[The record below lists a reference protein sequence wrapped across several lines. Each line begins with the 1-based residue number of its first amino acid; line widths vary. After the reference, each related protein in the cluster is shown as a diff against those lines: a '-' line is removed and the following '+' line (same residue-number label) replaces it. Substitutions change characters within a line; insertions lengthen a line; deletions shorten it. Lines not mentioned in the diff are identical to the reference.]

1 MKTSIPVAEY
11 RNTIDNIDRAIL
23 GLTAKINATTYEL
36 LLLVREFD
44 ERGGWLRHGFA
55 NCSEWLAYR
64 CDLGTGAARE
74 KVRVAHALKDLPGIS
89 AAFETGA
96 LSYSKVRAL
105 TRVATAFNET
115 SLIEFART
123 TTVLKVEERCRQ
135 LRNVLPDATEAANR
149 AFNGRSLSMRRN
161 QERGTVIITV
171 ELPIEDGELVDQA
184 LAKAMEKQGPNN
196 PELAADSFRAQQAD
210 ALVDIARQ
218 SLHGHSN
225 GNTNGRSSS
234 ADAYQVVV
242 HVDQSALQK
251 GEGRSDLPVETVK
264 RLCCDGSV
272 ISMLENADGE
282 PLTVG
287 RKQRTI
293 PTAISRALQ
302 SRDGGCRFPGCNHTR
317 FVDAHHVMHWANGG
331 ETSVGNL
338 IQLCPRHH
346 RMVHEGGYSI
356 CKDHNGNWYFR
367 RRDGRA
373 IPGCGYQLDDML
385 DDGIGDA
392 RLEQLAR
399 TVAVGW
405 SAHRSSGASGG
416 G

>member
-1 MKTSIPVAEY
+1 MKTPIPVAEY
-11 RNTIDNIDRAIL
+11 RNTIDTIDRAIL

-55 NCSEWLAYR
+55 NCYEWLAYR

-74 KVRVAHALKDLPGIS
+74 KVRVAHALKDLPETS

-161 QERGTVIITV
+161 PERGTLIITV

-184 LAKAMEKQGPNN
+184 LAKTMEKQGPNS

-210 ALVDIARQ
+210 ALLDIARQ

-225 GNTNGRSSS
+225 GNTNGRFSS
-234 ADAYQVVV
+234 ADACQVVV

-251 GEGRSDLPVETVK
+251 GEGRSNLPVETVK
-264 RLCCDGSV
+264 RL
-272 ISMLENADGE
+272 
-282 PLTVG
+282 
-287 RKQRTI
+287 
-293 PTAISRALQ
+293 
-302 SRDGGCRFPGCNHTR
+302 
-317 FVDAHHVMHWANGG
+317 
-331 ETSVGNL
+331 
-338 IQLCPRHH
+338 
-346 RMVHEGGYSI
+346 
-356 CKDHNGNWYFR
+356 
-367 RRDGRA
+367 
-373 IPGCGYQLDDML
+373 
-385 DDGIGDA
+385 
-392 RLEQLAR
+392 
-399 TVAVGW
+399 
-405 SAHRSSGASGG
+405 
-416 G
+416 